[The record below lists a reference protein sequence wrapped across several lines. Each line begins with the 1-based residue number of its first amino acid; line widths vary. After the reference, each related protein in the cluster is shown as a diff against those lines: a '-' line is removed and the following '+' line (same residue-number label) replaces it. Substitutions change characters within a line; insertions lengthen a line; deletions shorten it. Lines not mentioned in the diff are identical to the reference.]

1 MRYLFFDLELANCY
15 KNDKKICSFGYVLCD
30 EAFKIIEEADLLM
43 NPECKWDDYAIKNV
57 IKHPAS
63 DFLNSPTFPSHYLK
77 IKELFSNSIA
87 IGHSTKFD
95 VQALNDTTKRYGL
108 DKISLS
114 YLDIAEIFKA
124 YHQEKNIRGLS
135 KLALLYGVTEQDIK
149 HTSLEDAKIT
159 RDVTLAFLREA
170 KLSLDDVLRK
180 INFNLNC
187 NLNY

>member
-1 MRYLFFDLELANCY
+1 MNYLFFDLELANCY

-30 EAFKIIEEADLLM
+30 ESFKIIEEADLLM
-43 NPECKWDDYAIKNV
+43 NPESKWDEYAIKNV

-63 DFLNSPTFPSHYLK
+63 DFLNSPAFPNYYSK
-77 IKELFSNSIA
+77 IKELFSDSIA

-108 DKISLS
+108 EKIGLS

-124 YHQEKNIRGLS
+124 YHKEKNIRGLA

-149 HTSLEDAKIT
+149 HTSLEDAEIT
-159 RDVTLAFLREA
+159 RDVTLAFLGEA
-170 KLSLDDVLRK
+170 GLSLADVLK
-180 INFNLNC
+180 EINFNPNC
-187 NLNY
+187 N